1 MTKSV
6 IYLQI
11 SLFMSA
17 YATVSSENIV
27 LAQTLPQQ
35 VQYQELLSLYE
46 QGLDSIIIQQYSTP
60 TFEAEYYYLA
70 SSYLRLGDYNQ
81 ALIYFSSL
89 INIFNSEE
97 SIWWNIEAGLAIAKI
112 SFYLKNYST
121 ALEQSYALSI
131 HSSSTVDQKNRAAT
145 FVGDILGYLSPADL
159 VQILTDNYPVQLK
172 ASILEELIY
181 TIPYE
186 LANSLLSD
194 IEHLAEKSGES
205 NNLTLSKVKQQLSL
219 PVQYRNRYN
228 PLKQHSAPDGFHY
241 RLGILLPMYSLDDP
255 RYTVVQDLY
264 KGMSF
269 AAEEFNANT
278 PDAKFFLIYRST
290 SDTTT
295 TNSELSIQKS
305 SSIHFAHTQF
315 SSLVISDRVSAIIGP
330 LYSNEAQSYAPLAE
344 QYDTPLFLPL
354 ANADS
359 LDLHNNYMFQ
369 VNPSFSS
376 QGANLARYA
385 VENLGYD
392 TLGIIAEKGSLGET
406 AAHFFLRESERLG
419 AFVAYNFV
427 ENLEER
433 GYGITD
439 FTQFFTTDTLD
450 SVTII
455 DAVYAPFTGTI
466 AQTLIESLLTD
477 LEAMRSTIDILGSEE
492 WGGVN
497 INTSRLPET
506 DIYFSRGFAVDTTQS
521 KTQLFAS
528 SYKERY
534 GEYPTNFS
542 YIGFDVAYYVMRE
555 LYSAKNPKAL
565 KNRIKKSSPY
575 KGHAFTIDFHNT
587 HVNSSVF
594 IQHIPSYKTTNE
606 QN

>member
-27 LAQTLPQQ
+27 LAQTQPQQ

>member
-145 FVGDILGYLSPADL
+145 FVGDILGYLSPTDL

>member
-1 MTKSV
+1 
-6 IYLQI
+6 
-11 SLFMSA
+11 MSA

>member
-1 MTKSV
+1 M
-6 IYLQI
+6 
-11 SLFMSA
+11 
-17 YATVSSENIV
+17 
-27 LAQTLPQQ
+27 
-35 VQYQELLSLYE
+35 
-46 QGLDSIIIQQYSTP
+46 
-60 TFEAEYYYLA
+60 
-70 SSYLRLGDYNQ
+70 RLGDYSQ

-89 INIFNSEE
+89 INIFSSEE
-97 SIWWNIEAGLAIAKI
+97 SIWWNIEAGLAKAKI
-112 SFYLKNYST
+112 LFYLNNNST
-121 ALEQSYALSI
+121 ALEQAYALSI
-131 HSSSTVDQKNRAAT
+131 NSSLTEDQYNRVAT
-145 FVGDILGYLSPADL
+145 FVQDILGYLRPTDL
-159 VQILTDNYPVQLK
+159 VQLLTDIYPVQLK
-172 ASILEELIY
+172 ASILQELIY
-181 TIPYE
+181 NIPYE
-186 LANSLLSD
+186 LAKSLLSD
-194 IEHLAEKSGES
+194 VEQLAEKSGES
-205 NNLTLSKVKQQLSL
+205 DNLTLSRVKQQLSV
-219 PVQYRNRYN
+219 PVQYQSRYN
-228 PLKQHSAPDGFHY
+228 PFKQYTAPNGFHY
-241 RLGILLPMYSLDDP
+241 RLGILLPTYSLDDP

-278 PDAKFFLIYRST
+278 PDAKFFLIYKST
-290 SDTTT
+290 SDTTIR
-295 TNSELSIQKS
+295 NSELSVQNS
-305 SSIHFAHTQF
+305 NSDHFAHTQF
-315 SSLVISDRVSAIIGP
+315 SSLVISDRVCAIIGP
-330 LYSNEAQSYAPLAE
+330 LFSNEAPSFAPLAE
-344 QYDTPLFLPL
+344 EYDTPLFLPL

-376 QGANLARYA
+376 QGAKLARYA

-392 TLGIIAEKGSLGET
+392 TLGIIAEQGSLGET
-406 AAHFFLRESERLG
+406 AAHSFLRESERLG

-439 FTQFFTTDTLD
+439 FTQYFTTDTLD

-497 INTSRLPET
+497 INASRLPQT
-506 DIYFSRGFAVDTTQS
+506 DIYFSRGFAVDTTQN
-521 KTQLFAS
+521 KTQQFAS
-528 SYKERY
+528 TYKERY
-534 GEYPTNFS
+534 GDYPTNFS

-565 KNRIKKSSPY
+565 KNRIKKSSAY
-575 KGHAFTIDFHNT
+575 KGYAFTIDFLNT

-594 IQHIPSYKTTNE
+594 IQHIPSFKTTNE
-606 QN
+606 

>member
-1 MTKSV
+1 MTKSI
-6 IYLQI
+6 IYLLI
-11 SLFMSA
+11 SLFISFLT
-17 YATVSSENIV
+17 TVPSQNIV
-27 LAQTLPQQ
+27 VAQTPPQQ
-35 VQYQELLSLYE
+35 MQYHELLSMYE
-46 QGLDSIIIQQYSTP
+46 QGLDSIIIQQYLTP
-60 TFEAEYYYLA
+60 TSEAEYYYLA

-89 INIFNSEE
+89 INIFSSEE
-97 SIWWNIEAGLAIAKI
+97 SIWWNIEAGLAKAKI
-112 SFYLKNYST
+112 LFYLNNHST
-121 ALEQSYALSI
+121 ALEQAYALSI
-131 HSSSTVDQKNRAAT
+131 HSSLTEDQKNRAAT
-145 FVGDILGYLSPADL
+145 FVEDILGYLSPSDL
-159 VQILTDNYPVQLK
+159 VQLLTDIYPIQLK
-172 ASILEELIY
+172 AIILQELIY

-186 LANSLLSD
+186 LAKSLLSD
-194 IEHLAEKSGES
+194 VEQLAEKSGES
-205 NNLTLSKVKQQLSL
+205 DNLTLSRVKQQLSV
-219 PVQYRNRYN
+219 PVQYQSRYD
-228 PLKQHSAPDGFHY
+228 PFKQYTVPNGFHY
-241 RLGILLPMYSLDDP
+241 RLGILLPTYSLDDP

-278 PDAKFFLIYRST
+278 TDAKIFLIYKST
-290 SDTTT
+290 SDTTSR
-295 TNSELSIQKS
+295 NSEMRVQKS
-305 SSIHFAHTQF
+305 NSDHFAHTQF

-330 LYSNEAQSYAPLAE
+330 LFSNEAPSYAPLAE
-344 QYDTPLFLPL
+344 EYDTPLFLPL

-376 QGANLARYA
+376 QGAELARYA

-392 TLGIIAEKGSLGET
+392 TLGIIAEQGSLGET
-406 AAHFFLRESERLG
+406 AAHSFLRESERLG

-427 ENLEER
+427 ENLEEQ

-439 FTQFFTTDTLD
+439 FTQYFTTDTLD

-497 INTSRLPET
+497 INASRLPET
-506 DIYFSRGFAVDTTQS
+506 DIYFSRGFAVDTTQN

-534 GEYPTNFS
+534 GDYPTNFS

-555 LYSAKNPKAL
+555 LYLAKNPKAL
-565 KNRIKKSSPY
+565 KNRIKKSSEY
-575 KGHAFTIDFHNT
+575 KGYAFTIDFLNT

-594 IQHIPSYKTTNE
+594 IQHIPSFQTTNE

>member
-1 MTKSV
+1 
-6 IYLQI
+6 
-11 SLFMSA
+11 MSA
-17 YATVSSENIV
+17 IAMVSSQNIV
-27 LAQTLPQQ
+27 VAQTLPQQ
-35 VQYQELLSLYE
+35 IQYQELLSLYE

-60 TFEAEYYYLA
+60 TSEAEYYYLA

-89 INIFNSEE
+89 IKILNSEE
-97 SIWWNIEAGLAIAKI
+97 SIWWNIEAGLARAKI
-112 SFYLKNYST
+112 LFYLDNHST
-121 ALEQSYALSI
+121 ALEQAYALSI
-131 HSSSTVDQKNRAAT
+131 HSSSTEDQKNRAAI
-145 FVGDILGYLSPADL
+145 FVEDILGYLSPADL
-159 VQILTDNYPVQLK
+159 VQLLTDIYPVQLK
-172 ASILEELIY
+172 ASILEELVY
-181 TIPYE
+181 TIPYG
-186 LANSLLSD
+186 LANSLFSD
-194 IEHLAEKSGES
+194 VEQLAEKSGES
-205 NNLTLSKVKQQLSL
+205 NNITLSRLKQQLSV
-219 PVQYRNRYN
+219 PVQYQNRYD
-228 PLKQHSAPDGFHY
+228 PLKQYSIPDGFHY
-241 RLGILLPMYSLDDP
+241 RLGVLLPMYSLDDP

-278 PDAKFFLIYRST
+278 PDAKFFLIYKST
-290 SDTTT
+290 SDTASR
-295 TNSELSIQKS
+295 NRELSVQKS
-305 SSIHFAHTQF
+305 NSNHFAHTQF
-315 SSLVISDRVSAIIGP
+315 SSMVISDRVNAVIGP
-330 LYSNEAQSYAPLAE
+330 LYSNEAPSYAPLAE
-344 QYDTPLFLPL
+344 EYDTPLFLPL

-376 QGANLARYA
+376 QGARLARYA

-392 TLGIIAEKGSLGET
+392 TLGIIAEQGSLGE
-406 AAHFFLRESERLG
+406 AAARSFLRESERLG

-427 ENLEER
+427 ENLEEQ

-439 FTQFFTTDTLD
+439 FTKYFTTDTLD
-450 SVTII
+450 SVTIV

-497 INTSRLPET
+497 INASRLPET
-506 DIYFSRGFAVDTTQS
+506 NIYFSRGFAVDTTQS

-534 GEYPTNFS
+534 GDYPTNFS

-565 KNRIKKSSPY
+565 KNRIKKSSAY
-575 KGHAFTIDFHNT
+575 KGHAFTINFRNT

-594 IQHIPSYKTTNE
+594 IQHIPSFQTTDE